1 MATEVEAKFLADG
14 PGALEQLT
22 AAAHLGRAELGPPST
37 FDEVDRYLDT
47 DDGRLQAAG
56 WACRLR
62 SRGASVRVSAKGP
75 PDASSEDWLH
85 HRPEVEGPATDS
97 LNPHDWPPSDARA
110 LIVRLSAGRMLLERL
125 RLVQR
130 RTERSVTVRGTTLGT
145 LSLDA
150 VSVRD
155 GERTAGSLF
164 AVELELE
171 ADAGDAAGESLTA
184 LAAVLAARP
193 GLEPDARTKLE
204 HALAMIAAR

>member
-14 PGALEQLT
+14 SGPLEQLAVAT
-22 AAAHLGRAELGPPST
+22 HLGGAALGAPTT

-47 DDGRLQAAG
+47 DDGRLRAAG

-75 PDASSEDWLH
+75 TDSVSNDWLH

-97 LNPHDWPPSDARA
+97 LNPDDWPPSDARA
-110 LIVRLSAGRMLLERL
+110 LMERLSAGRILGERV

-130 RTERSVTVRGTTLGT
+130 RTERSVTVDGTPLGT

-150 VSVRD
+150 VSVQS
-155 GERTAGSLF
+155 GERDAGMLF
-164 AVELELE
+164 AVELELD
-171 ADAGDAAGESLTA
+171 ADAGDGAGESLA
-184 LAAVLAARP
+184 ELAAVLAARP
-193 GLEPDARTKLE
+193 GLEADPRTKLE

>member
-14 PGALEQLT
+14 PGPLEQL
-22 AAAHLGRAELGPPST
+22 AAATHLGNAALGAPTT

-62 SRGASVRVSAKGP
+62 SRGASIRVSAKGP
-75 PDASSEDWLH
+75 PDAASEGWLH
-85 HRPEVEGPATDS
+85 RRPEVEGLATDS

-110 LIVRLSAGRMLLERL
+110 LIERLSAGRILGERL

-130 RTERSVTVRGTTLGT
+130 RTERRVTVGGRPLGT

-150 VSVRD
+150 VSVRH
-155 GERTAGSLF
+155 GELIAGSLF

-171 ADAGDAAGESLTA
+171 PEAGDAAGESLSE

-193 GLEPDARTKLE
+193 GLEPDARTKLG
-204 HALAMIAAR
+204 HALAMTAR